1 MLPGRNGMVFP
12 EGRWKSLVQ
21 VDFEGPI
28 FSQIPDKKKNTD
40 VFSSVMDWVYVKKLF
55 FIFFTHFMGFA
66 ILGRDRKTRLCGEIF
81 FS

>member
-1 MLPGRNGMVFP
+1 MVFP

-28 FSQIPDKKKNTD
+28 FSQIPDKKKDTD

-55 FIFFTHFMGFA
+55 FNFVHPFHGIRHF
-66 ILGRDRKTRLCGEIF
+66 RT
-81 FS
+81 